1 MMLSPEGIIAD
12 SAQENPVDIANGTEQ
27 FQTSHSGVKSMSNAL
42 NEFLATA
49 TQKAADD
56 LLAAYM
62 RLPEDKRGW
71 SPDAKARPAVDLV
84 AECALINGYTADFI
98 QTRQWSNINMA
109 QFESDKT
116 ALAALDSEALGARL
130 QENTARVIE
139 AIRAVPEGDF
149 NTQLTMPWGSRPLDD
164 IMAYC
169 YWNMTYHLGQI
180 NYIASILGCLE

>member
-1 MMLSPEGIIAD
+1 MP
-12 SAQENPVDIANGTEQ
+12 
-27 FQTSHSGVKSMSNAL
+27 NAL

-56 LLAAYM
+56 LFAAYT

-71 SPDAKARPAVDLV
+71 SPDPKARAAQDQM

-98 QTRQWSNINMA
+98 QTREWSNSNMA
-109 QFESDKT
+109 QFESDK
-116 ALAALDSEALGARL
+116 AALIALDTEGLGARL

-139 AIRAVPEGDF
+139 AIRAVSESD
-149 NTQLTMPWGSRPLDD
+149 LHIHLEMPLGSRPMDD
-164 IMAYC
+164 IMAYS
-169 YWNMTYHLGQI
+169 YWNMSYHLGQI